1 MKNEFI
7 LASGSPRRQQL
18 LKDAGLNFTIKVADV
33 DENGITA
40 QLLLRSEIEKIWIP
54 EMLAKEKAIAAAALS
69 DADSIIISADTIVL
83 INDKIIGKPV
93 DEKDAI
99 LMLQELSNN
108 KHTVITGVCIYDVLN
123 KKPLSIF
130 SEKTEVFFKRLT
142 AEQIQFY
149 INNYKPFDKAGAYAI
164 QEWIGLIGIE
174 KINGCFYNIM
184 GLPVSKLFSELQ
196 RLNLLD

>member
-1 MKNEFI
+1 MNNKFI

-54 EMLAKEKAIAAAALS
+54 EMLAKEKAIAAAAVF
-69 DADSIIISADTIVL
+69 DADSILISADTIVL
-83 INDKIIGKPV
+83 INDKIIGKPI

-149 INNYKPFDKAGAYAI
+149 IKNYEPFDKAGAYAI

-174 KINGCFYNIM
+174 KINGCFYNVM

-196 RLNLLD
+196 RLNLLH

>member
-1 MKNEFI
+1 MNNKFI

-54 EMLAKEKAIAAAALS
+54 EMLAKEKAIAAAAVF
-69 DADSIIISADTIVL
+69 DADSILISADTIVL
-83 INDKIIGKPV
+83 INDKIIGKPI

-149 INNYKPFDKAGAYAI
+149 IKIYEPFDKAGAYAI

-174 KINGCFYNIM
+174 KINGCFYNVM

-196 RLNLLD
+196 RLNLLH

>member
-1 MKNEFI
+1 MRNEFI

-33 DENGITA
+33 DEKGITS
-40 QLLLRSEIEKIWIP
+40 QLLLRSEIEKFWIP

-69 DADSIIISADTIVL
+69 DADSTIISADTIVL

-108 KHTVITGVCIYDVLN
+108 KHTVITGVCIYN
-123 KKPLSIF
+123 AMHQKPLSIF

-149 INNYKPFDKAGAYAI
+149 IKNYQPFDKAGAYAI

-174 KINGCFYNIM
+174 KINGCFYNVM
-184 GLPVSKLFSELQ
+184 GLPISKLFSELQ
-196 RLNLLD
+196 RLNLLH